1 MGNNNNKD
9 EESKNADEIMKSFDK
24 TEELFDELEELE
36 KEIEELE
43 KGSDKLDEKLDNVAT
58 KEDWEKAF
66 GKFDKSLLLAFNERE
81 KKLCWYMLEGTGI
94 GMAVG
99 WAVYGIILFICHLL
113 QG

>member
-1 MGNNNNKD
+1 MDNNNKD
-9 EESKNADEIMKSFDK
+9 EESKNVDEIMKAPDK
-24 TEELFDELEELE
+24 TEEILDELEGLE
-36 KEIEELE
+36 KEI
-43 KGSDKLDEKLDNVAT
+43 SDKLDEKLDNAAT

>member
-1 MGNNNNKD
+1 MDNNNKY
-9 EESKNADEIMKSFDK
+9 EESKNADEIMKSLDK
-24 TEELFDELEELE
+24 TEEILDELDDLD
-36 KEIEELE
+36 KRID
-43 KGSDKLDEKLDNVAT
+43 KKFDKLAT

-81 KKLCWYMLEGTGI
+81 KKLCWYVLEGTGI

-99 WAVYGIILFICHLL
+99 WAVYWLILFLCHLL